1 MTNLKHSFYGI
12 RSFMYLSGILQV
24 VNILQNL
31 VSQSG
36 DSTQQQKTAELMNHP
51 AVSSVFG
58 GGGGSGGAQPPLQ
71 AADSY
76 IPQQRTAL
84 LDTPKQARPTLLGEP
99 PCYPSTAQ
107 SAAGAPPPA
116 KDTSSV
122 VANNL
127 NL

>member
-1 MTNLKHSFYGI
+1 M
-12 RSFMYLSGILQV
+12 

-36 DSTQQQKTAELMNHP
+36 GADSTQQQKTAELMNHP

-58 GGGGSGGAQPPLQ
+58 GSGGAQPPLQ
-71 AADSY
+71 AGDSY

-127 NL
+127 NNHYSLNNF